1 MGRTSC
7 SRGPIRLAAP
17 VRFVPIGSRLA
28 PAARERADEL
38 RQSIRLTKSADGT
51 AIAWAEAGT
60 GPSLVKASNWLT
72 HLEHETESP
81 VWRHWV
87 RFFASHYR
95 FVRYDERGCGMSE
108 RDIAELSIDRAV
120 EDLEAVIAAARPREP
135 FVLVGVSQ
143 GGAAAIRYA
152 VANPGKVSHL
162 VLYGAYA
169 QGRAMQH
176 DRAVE
181 EAQRA
186 RIALTRT
193 GWGQNNPVYR
203 QLFTSRFIPGATDEQ
218 IRWFNDLCKITATA
232 EMAARIMEFRLHIDV
247 TSLLPQVSVPT
258 LVLHARSDEAVS
270 AGAGATARVAYSGR
284 DARRARFAQSHFAR
298 DRAGLGALQGRSARV
313 HGPAGR
319 PRRRRAI
326 LEPIAA
332 RARDTRKNLDRLHE
346 HRYRPTALHQREDG
360 AQSRHA
366 DFREA
371 RREFP
376 RSGDRACEGP
386 WAARGRR
393 RQEPRMSQ
401 TAKLRASA
409 TQLLFAAV
417 RVHHGPPLSMAV
429 NTSVVYD
436 LGDVGHLVLIFV
448 FGCRVGFEPRVA

>member
-1 MGRTSC
+1 M
-7 SRGPIRLAAP
+7 
-17 VRFVPIGSRLA
+17 RFVPIGSRLA

-108 RDIAELSIDRAV
+108 RDIAELSLERAV

-181 EAQRA
+181 ESQRA

-218 IRWFNDLCKITATA
+218 IRWFNDLCKITASA

-247 TSLLPQVSVPT
+247 TPLLPLISAPT
-258 LVLHARSDEAVS
+258 LVLHARSDEAINPAQGRLLAS
-270 AGAGATARVAYSGR
+270 RIPGATLVELDSRNHILLETEPAW
-284 DARRARFAQSHFAR
+284 ARFKDEVLAFTGQ
-298 DRAGLGALQGRSARV
+298 
-313 HGPAGR
+313 
-319 PRRRRAI
+319 
-326 LEPIAA
+326 
-332 RARDTRKNLDRLHE
+332 
-346 HRYRPTALHQREDG
+346 PTAREDG
-360 AQSRHA
+360 A
-366 DFREA
+366 
-371 RREFP
+371 
-376 RSGDRACEGP
+376 
-386 WAARGRR
+386 
-393 RQEPRMSQ
+393 
-401 TAKLRASA
+401 
-409 TQLLFAAV
+409 LFASLSPREREVLMKISTGCTNIDIGRQLFISEKTVRNHITRIFEKLGVSSRAQAIVLAKDHGLLANAV
-417 RVHHGPPLSMAV
+417 GK
-429 NTSVVYD
+429 
-436 LGDVGHLVLIFV
+436 
-448 FGCRVGFEPRVA
+448 